1 MLALLD
7 RFQSAL
13 QDFAG
18 REEQLN
24 GEFRTRTSAET
35 KAFEAAT
42 QQQAARLSERIADA
56 ETGLAAERK
65 NYRAKFEKRKARITQ
80 AHLTC
85 TRQVME
91 GTDREGRRKHQ
102 LQTSSMG
109 VERKRDAD
117 LANAAATLDNF
128 KIKLAA
134 SREIFVLLEK
144 TARSAFRGYG
154 KFRKLLAP
162 RRQWPEPNLPPDE
175 NQLFDEFHRLELQ
188 TRDELNRFKKIP
200 LPRFFKYLPMW
211 LLTILLLGFV
221 VLAFGLSLPVL
232 PHPRFNSGP
241 FAVLGA
247 VFVAIWVVL
256 LVIHHLGKRQGAP
269 AASVI
274 AANLAK
280 ARQLHDGSLD

>member
-91 GTDREGRRKHQ
+91 GTDAKDAEAPASDKLNGSGTQTGRRPGQCRRHLGQ
-102 LQTSSMG
+102 FQ
-109 VERKRDAD
+109 
-117 LANAAATLDNF
+117 
-128 KIKLAA
+128 IKLAA

-144 TARSAFRGYG
+144 RPAALFALRQIPQTACS
-154 KFRKLLAP
+154 
-162 RRQWPEPNLPPDE
+162 
-175 NQLFDEFHRLELQ
+175 
-188 TRDELNRFKKIP
+188 
-200 LPRFFKYLPMW
+200 
-211 LLTILLLGFV
+211 
-221 VLAFGLSLPVL
+221 
-232 PHPRFNSGP
+232 
-241 FAVLGA
+241 
-247 VFVAIWVVL
+247 
-256 LVIHHLGKRQGAP
+256 AP
-269 AASVI
+269 AMAGTESSP
-274 AANLAK
+274 
-280 ARQLHDGSLD
+280 G